1 MSIKKESIVNSN
13 NNNLSSIELNNM
25 FLKFLDNSSKALKKK
40 RLNYNNSN
48 KGLNRNNKF
57 KQKKSFVK
65 VFRNYKRFFPY

>member
-48 KGLNRNNKF
+48 KRLNSNNKF
-57 KQKKSFVK
+57 NRVSK
-65 VFRNYKRFFPY
+65 